1 MKNII
6 IYYYGLQIKEIIH
19 KGDKYYFDYCNA
31 KYIFEPYNR
40 PLEDIESLYKI
51 NREMINTNILIH
63 EIILN
68 KDNKILTYVNNI
80 SYILIEI
87 SINMDAKISLPNICY
102 INNTSINIKCDN
114 ILNRTDWI
122 TLWEIKND
130 YFESQINEIG
140 AKYPNLSSYANYYI
154 GLAENAI
161 IYIRDALKLDDIAYK
176 CVCHKRINSKDTLYE
191 LYHPISFI
199 YDYRVRDACEYI
211 KSAFFNNEN
220 AYELLDE
227 YFKNN
232 YLSYKEALLF
242 YGRLLYPSYFFD
254 MYDDIINNNLN
265 EKIIEKIILKSD
277 LYEEFLAYVYKYLV
291 NLYNIY
297 IPAIDWIIK
306 RRY

>member
-1 MKNII
+1 MKNAI

-19 KGDKYYFDYCNA
+19 KDDKYFFECFNT
-31 KYIFEPYNR
+31 KYLFEPFNR
-40 PLEDIESLYKI
+40 PIEDIESLYKL
-51 NREMINTNILIH
+51 NKEMINNDIFVH

-68 KDNKILTYVNNI
+68 KENKILTYVNNI
-80 SYILIEI
+80 SYILLEV
-87 SINMDAKISLPNICY
+87 SINKEAKITLPNICY
-102 INNTSINIKCDN
+102 INNNSINIKCDD

-122 TLWEIKND
+122 TLWQIKND

-161 IYIRDALKLDDIAYK
+161 IYVREVLNLNDITYK
-176 CVCHKRINSKDTLYE
+176 CVSHKRINSKGNLYE
-191 LYHPISFI
+191 LYHPNSFI
-199 YDYRVRDACEYI
+199 YDYRVRDASEYI
-211 KSAFFNNEN
+211 KSAFFNNEDV
-220 AYELLDE
+220 YKLLNE
-227 YFKNN
+227 YFQNN

-265 EKIIEKIILKSD
+265 EKLIEKVILKSD
-277 LYEEFLAYVYKYLV
+277 LYEKFLAYVYNYLT
-291 NLYNIY
+291 NLYNTY
-297 IPAIDWIIK
+297 IPGIDWIIK